1 MHKDWKAVDNI
12 PELAEKIT
20 ANAFPFDGLAFRQDV
35 EDVLQRAIE
44 ISRVGKVVLTVEE
57 FNDMVYALGLGVG
70 GSKYTSD
77 NEIIFDAYRAAAKV
91 RKGIKNV

>member
-20 ANAFPFDGLAFRQDV
+20 ANAFPFDGRAFRQDV

-57 FNDMVYALGLGVG
+57 FGDIVYALGLGVG
-70 GSKYTSD
+70 ASKYSSD